1 MNKGIRILVVEDE
14 FMISEDI
21 AMRLSD
27 FGYIVEGTAP
37 SAKAAIEILERGNV
51 DLALV
56 DINIEGDMDGI
67 QLAEIIRQKYHIPF
81 IYLTS
86 LAGKAIVERAKHT
99 HPSAY
104 LLKPFNDRQ
113 VQIAIDMALLNFSN
127 NQSANLNESPEKFKP
142 DSYTVICIED
152 SLFLKRDMHFDR
164 VRFADIYYIMSQSN
178 YTVVHSKS
186 GRYTYACVLKS
197 MEEKLPADKFIRVHR
212 SYIVNIDTVTGF
224 EGGNLFINDIQIPIS
239 RGNRDEL
246 FKAFKM
252 I

>member
-27 FGYIVEGTAP
+27 FGYIVEGIAP
-37 SAKAAIEILERGNV
+37 SAKAALEILERRNT

-56 DINIEGDMDGI
+56 DINIDGEMDGI
-67 QLAEIIRQKYHIPF
+67 QLAEIIGQKYKIPF

-113 VQIAIDMALLNFSN
+113 VQIAIDMALVKFSN
-127 NQSANLNESPEKFKP
+127 SESADLNDSTTNLRPEG
-142 DSYTVICIED
+142 YTVISIDD
-152 SLFLKRDMHFDR
+152 SLFLRRDLHYDR
-164 VRFADIYYIMSQSN
+164 VRFVDIYYLMSQSN
-178 YTVVHSKS
+178 YTVIHAKN
-186 GRYTYACVLKS
+186 GKYTYACVLKN
-197 MEEKLPADKFIRVHR
+197 MEEKLPSDKFIRVHR
-212 SYIVNIDTVTGF
+212 SYLVNIDAVTGF
-224 EGGNLFINDIQIPIS
+224 EGGNLFINNIQIPIS
-239 RGNRDEL
+239 KGNRDEL

-252 I
+252 V